1 MLKIKDNVDLS
12 ILKDYGFQKGGKYD
26 TNRPYILYDGSI
38 VKVYI
43 DNKRIIHFNCPT
55 QKQLD
60 LIFKM
65 HNLLEEAT
73 TNYKTKVMSRNDLL
87 LMCKNQEEQLKAND
101 LMINDLLNR
110 IKKAIKKLNSAVDHY
125 EDLSTDWALK
135 CTIKILKGEEIEIP
149 QFEGTLEQLDKLSIK
164 GE

>member
-1 MLKIKDNVDLS
+1 MVKIMLKIKDNYDLS
-12 ILKDYGFQKGGKYD
+12 ILEQYGFKNGGKYD

-38 VKVYI
+38 VKVHI

-65 HNLLEEAT
+65 HDLLEEAT
-73 TNYKTKVMSRNDLL
+73 TNYKTKVMSRNELL
-87 LMCKNQEEQLKAND
+87 TICKNQEEQLKAND

-125 EDLSTDWALK
+125 EDLATDWALK
-135 CTIKILKGEEIEIP
+135 CAIKILRGE
-149 QFEGTLEQLDKLSIK
+149 DND
-164 GE
+164 